1 MLNRI
6 TSILSG
12 VFVASLI
19 IFAIES
25 LSHSI
30 YPPPPG
36 LDMHDKVNIEQF
48 LINSPAAS
56 KWLIILAWFLGSLV
70 GTFTTKKLSRQNSIR
85 NTLITGS
92 IIFCFTLIN
101 LLMIYH
107 PAWMLITGL
116 MAIVSGAT
124 ITLLLSNKTITNQ
137 K

>member
-1 MLNRI
+1 MINRI
-6 TSILSG
+6 TSIFAG

-30 YPPPPG
+30 YPTPTG
-36 LDMHDKVNIEQF
+36 LDMLDKVNIEQF
-48 LINSPAAS
+48 LKTSPAAS

-116 MAIVSGAT
+116 MAIVSGAA

>member
-1 MLNRI
+1 MINRI
-6 TSILSG
+6 TSIFAG

-30 YPPPPG
+30 YPTPTG
-36 LDMHDKVNIEQF
+36 LDMLDKVNIEQF
-48 LINSPAAS
+48 LKTSPAAS

-70 GTFTTKKLSRQNSIR
+70 GTFTTKKLSRQNNIR
-85 NTLITGS
+85 N
-92 IIFCFTLIN
+92 TLIN

-116 MAIVSGAT
+116 MAIVSGAA